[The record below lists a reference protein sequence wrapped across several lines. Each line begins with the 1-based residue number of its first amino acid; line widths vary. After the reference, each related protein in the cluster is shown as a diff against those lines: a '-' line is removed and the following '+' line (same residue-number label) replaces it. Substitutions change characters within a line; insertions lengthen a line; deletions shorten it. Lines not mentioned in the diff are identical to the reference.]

1 MNKKVYITDA
11 SRTAVASLGKTL
23 KEISAVDLGACVI
36 SNTIKRS
43 KEDEVDIGSSL
54 NLLNLSDFLVIKNWL
69 NYAKIL
75 GDTSY
80 KQVFT
85 NYIED
90 NFLNKILEKQYD
102 FRKKE
107 F

>member
-43 KEDEVDIGSSL
+43 KIKSSDVD
-54 NLLNLSDFLVIKNWL
+54 
-69 NYAKIL
+69 
-75 GDTSY
+75 
-80 KQVFT
+80 
-85 NYIED
+85 
-90 NFLNKILEKQYD
+90 
-102 FRKKE
+102 R
-107 F
+107 